1 MGISNYKVSIP
12 AALLA
17 LALGSCASLPGARLD
32 SPARQ
37 APPPAD
43 PAVANPYPSTYKP
56 AASGDIAIVNATIL
70 TAAGPRIA
78 RGRIIVRANK
88 IVAVGADVAIPEG
101 ARVIDAAGKWITPG
115 IIDGHSHVG
124 SVSIPYETLG
134 DGLNELTDPNTAQ
147 IYIENALWAQSP
159 DFPRARQAGVTTIL
173 ILPGSGNI
181 FGGHAVVLKN
191 VPAVTV
197 QGMKFPDAPYSI
209 KMACGEN
216 PTRVYGP
223 KGHAPMTRAALYSLI
238 RTAFASATE
247 YSQHWD
253 DYREKIAR
261 GEKAEAPKRDLQLEA
276 LAGILKGEIRIQ
288 MHCYRSDDMAD
299 MLDIGHEYKFKVAAF
314 HHATEAFKIIP
325 LLKENG
331 ACALTWGGP
340 DWGGFKMEAY
350 DHTALEAAMIERAG
364 GCVAIVSDSAPTE
377 QHLNLDAAR
386 SMLAGNRAGLGI
398 TFEEAIRW
406 ITLNPAKA
414 IGIEGQTGSLAV
426 GKMADLVIWNR
437 DPFSVYAYPERVL
450 IDGVEVYRRGDPAY
464 SRPSDF
470 DLGQVGQRHEE
481 PLRSQEP

>member
-1 MGISNYKVSIP
+1 MGISNYKASIP

-17 LALGSCASLPGARLD
+17 LALGSCASHPGARLE
-32 SPARQ
+32 
-37 APPPAD
+37 APPAF
-43 PAVANPYPSTYKP
+43 ANPYPSTYKP
-56 AASGDIAIVNATIL
+56 ATSGDIAIVNATIL
-70 TAAGPRIA
+70 TAAGPRIE

-88 IVAVGADVAIPEG
+88 IAAVGADVAMAEG
-101 ARVIDAAGKWITPG
+101 AQVIDAAGKWITPG
-115 IIDGHSHVG
+115 IVDGHSHVG
-124 SVSIPYETLG
+124 SVSIPYETLD

-159 DFPRARQAGVTTIL
+159 EFPRERQAGVTTIL
-173 ILPGSGNI
+173 VLPGSANV

-223 KGHAPMTRAALYSLI
+223 KGRAPMTRAALYSLI
-238 RTAFASATE
+238 RTAFAAATE
-247 YSQHWD
+247 YSKHWD

-299 MLDIGHEYKFKVAAF
+299 MLDIGHEFNFKVAAF

-331 ACALTWGGP
+331 VCALTWGGP
-340 DWGGFKMEAY
+340 DWGGFKMEAF

-414 IGIEGQTGSLAV
+414 IGIDGQTGSLEV

-450 IDGVEVYRRGDPAY
+450 IDGVEVYRRGDQAY

-481 PLRSQEP
+481 PLRRQEP

>member
-1 MGISNYKVSIP
+1 MSKSNFKASIF

-17 LALGSCASLPGARLD
+17 LALGSCATRPEARLD
-32 SPARQ
+32 SHARRTPSV
-37 APPPAD
+37 AE
-43 PAVANPYPSTYKP
+43 PAVGDPYPSTYTP
-56 AASGDIAIVNATIL
+56 AASGDIALVNATIL
-70 TAAGPRIA
+70 TAAGPRIE
-78 RGRIIVRANK
+78 RGRVIIRANK
-88 IVAVGADVAIPEG
+88 IAAIGPDVAIPDG

-124 SVSIPYETLG
+124 SVSIPYETLE

-159 DFPRARQAGVTTIL
+159 EFPRARAAGVTTVL
-173 ILPGSGNI
+173 VLPGSGNI
-181 FGGHAVVLKN
+181 FGGHTVVLKD

-197 QGMKFPDAPYSI
+197 EGMKFPGAPYSI

-216 PTRVYGP
+216 PTRAYGP
-223 KGHAPMTRAALYSLI
+223 KGHAPMTRAGLYALI
-238 RTAFASATE
+238 RAAFTSATE
-247 YSQHWD
+247 YSRQWD
-253 DYREKIAR
+253 EYREKLSR
-261 GEKAEAPKRDLQLEA
+261 GEKADPPKRDLQLEA

-299 MLDIGHEYKFKVAAF
+299 MLDISHEFKFKVAAF

-331 ACALTWGGP
+331 VCVLTWGGP
-340 DWGGFKMEAY
+340 DWGGFKMEAL

-364 GCVAIVSDSAPTE
+364 GCAALVSDSLPTE

-414 IGIEGQTGSLAV
+414 IGIDSQTGSLEV

-450 IDGVEVYRRGDPAY
+450 IDGVEVYRRGAPAY

-470 DLGQVGQRHEE
+470 ELGQVGQRHEQQ
-481 PLRSQEP
+481 RQEP

>member
-1 MGISNYKVSIP
+1 
-12 AALLA
+12 
-17 LALGSCASLPGARLD
+17 
-32 SPARQ
+32 
-37 APPPAD
+37 
-43 PAVANPYPSTYKP
+43 
-56 AASGDIAIVNATIL
+56 
-70 TAAGPRIA
+70 
-78 RGRIIVRANK
+78 
-88 IVAVGADVAIPEG
+88 
-101 ARVIDAAGKWITPG
+101 
-115 IIDGHSHVG
+115 
-124 SVSIPYETLG
+124 VSIPYETLA
-134 DGLNELTDPNTAQ
+134 DGLNELSDPNTAQ

-159 DFPRARQAGVTTIL
+159 EFPRVRQAGVTTVL
-173 ILPGSGNI
+173 VLPGSGNI
-181 FGGHAVVLKN
+181 FGGHGVVLKN
-191 VPAVTV
+191 VTAVTV

-223 KGHAPMTRAALYSLI
+223 KGRAPMTRAALYSAI
-238 RTAFASATE
+238 RAAFASATE
-247 YSQHWD
+247 YSKHWD
-253 DYREKIAR
+253 DYRQKIAR

-276 LAGILKGEIRIQ
+276 LVGILKGEIRIQ

-299 MLDIGHEYKFKVAAF
+299 MLDIGHEFKFKVAAF

-331 ACALTWGGP
+331 VCALTWGGP

-364 GCVAIVSDSAPTE
+364 GCVAIVSDSALTE

-414 IGIEGQTGSLAV
+414 IGIDGQTGSLEV

-470 DLGQVGQRHEE
+470 ELGQVGQRHEQ
-481 PLRSQEP
+481 PLQRQEP